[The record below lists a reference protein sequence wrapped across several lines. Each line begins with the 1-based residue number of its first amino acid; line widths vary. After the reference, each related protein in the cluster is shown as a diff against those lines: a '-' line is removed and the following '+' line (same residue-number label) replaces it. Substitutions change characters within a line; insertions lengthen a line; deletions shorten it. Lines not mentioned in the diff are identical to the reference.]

1 MKVWPNP
8 PDVVMV
14 ERERPLELKRVMSVF
29 RERVEKHKDELA
41 ELEEQ
46 ERLVEREKPNVVLM
60 VPPEEGVID
69 EGNTY
74 YEQYNTICSGV
85 VKTGDCVYV
94 ATDGGRQLIAQI
106 DSIWDT
112 KE

>member
-1 MKVWPNP
+1 M
-8 PDVVMV
+8 D
-14 ERERPLELKRVMSVF
+14 LT
-29 RERVEKHKDELA
+29 A
-41 ELEEQ
+41 
-46 ERLVEREKPNVVLM
+46 
-60 VPPEEGVID
+60 D

-106 DSIWDT
+106 DTIWDT
-112 KE
+112 KEYVLHTILHVQNQFRI